1 MKEIKLYLIPQPGS
15 KPEFLA
21 SLQVVDPSPAVT
33 TLWNDRLPEQV
44 VLEGYTR
51 DNWAWKPS
59 SAWQTITCAST
70 DGRNKLPGFNGYLKQ
85 RTKSAYGRFQH
96 HQSSSSVFVVSYI
109 QSKAAAGDPNRVE
122 CRIAL
127 DASKIPGYSLTAST
141 TPQAAAAAAA
151 APTAAPPKPAAN
163 TGAAAPPK
171 RKAGLLGNLVGA
183 QQRTNQHVAIA
194 SAPARS
200 AVAATATAASGTTNA
215 NTNAAQNGGNAS
227 APTEAA
233 DGGGAAGAAPLKTA
247 QQVFADF
254 RQSMSDKMLDFD
266 LSSEVVIQIKVSV
279 SEQAAGLADADKGK
293 VAMDVLKYMVY
304 EAAEEVNEEW
314 IAFKEPSEFLD
325 EVIISIYKEGQAPP
339 EVLEEI
345 NQGELPEEVRGAQQ
359 AIVQERQRQAQ
370 YQEQKHLSKVKS
382 EAIRNMGGMAN
393 GGEDDE
399 EEEMEALNSKKRDR
413 RTIEDYEREK
423 RKKR

>member
-1 MKEIKLYLIPQPGS
+1 MKEIKLYLIPQPGA

-51 DNWAWKPS
+51 DSWAWKPS
-59 SAWQTITCAST
+59 SAWQTITCVST

-85 RTKSAYGRFQH
+85 RTKSAYGRCQG
-96 HQSSSSVFVVSYI
+96 SSVFVVSYI
-109 QSKAAAGDPNRVE
+109 QSKAAADDPNRVE

-127 DASKIPGYSLTAST
+127 DSSKIPGCSLPASV
-141 TPQAAAAAAA
+141 AAA
-151 APTAAPPKPAAN
+151 APAAKPPKPAVAVAVN

-171 RKAGLLGNLVGA
+171 RKGGLLGKLVGA

-194 SAPARS
+194 SAPVRS
-200 AVAATATAASGTTNA
+200 APGTTATLSSTGATHT
-215 NTNAAQNGGNAS
+215 AAQNGGTS
-227 APTEAA
+227 APEAA
-233 DGGGAAGAAPLKTA
+233 DGAPAAPLKTA

-254 RQSMSDKMLDFD
+254 RQSMQDKMLDFD
-266 LSSEVVIQIKVSV
+266 LSDETVKQIKVSV
-279 SEQAAGLADADKGK
+279 NEQSAGLADSDKSK

-325 EVIISIYKEGQAPP
+325 EVIINIYKEGAAPP
-339 EVLEEI
+339 EVMEEI
-345 NQGELPEEVRGAQQ
+345 NKGEVPDEVRGQQ
-359 AIVQERQRQAQ
+359 MAIQQERQKQAAA
-370 YQEQKHLSKVKS
+370 QESRHLSQVKS
-382 EAIRNMGGMAN
+382 EAIRNMRATGE
-393 GGEDDE
+393 EDDE
-399 EEEMEALNSKKRDR
+399 EDELEALNTKKRDR
-413 RTIEDYEREK
+413 RTIEDYHREK
-423 RKKR
+423 SGNTKKSRR